1 VATNVED
8 DHVCEGNGAPVF
20 KRKMDAVAR
29 MITHTAP
36 PENHQKTILRLPD
49 RDWHSDAGHETD
61 ASRGLSASPLSAA
74 SSCVGS
80 FLDRAAN
87 GPQVLTKG
95 QVRISLPVLEER
107 RELDL
112 LPKGVPAPDSLSL
125 PPLGVSD
132 SFGNVEDLGNT
143 VIGEEDG
150 SIVVCEDN
158 VAGAD
163 RVLADAGRHECLRV
177 ARRQLQ
183 RSGRDR
189 AHAEHWQPNRED
201 VRGVPV
207 QAPHE
212 EPCNTRGSRF
222 GDDKITDAR
231 LVGASTVVDDEHVSF
246 ARVLERFEEHV
257 DAAGVPSGQH
267 SACDPS
273 PRRERT
279 RPGRCASHWYV
290 EADAGVREMR
300 GRQRREPRRVVGVH
314 ALTVTSHRT
323 P

>member
-1 VATNVED
+1 VV
-8 DHVCEGNGAPVF
+8 
-20 KRKMDAVAR
+20 R
-29 MITHTAP
+29 
-36 PENHQKTILRLPD
+36 
-49 RDWHSDAGHETD
+49 
-61 ASRGLSASPLSAA
+61 
-74 SSCVGS
+74 S
-80 FLDRAAN
+80 FLDCAAD
-87 GPQVLTKG
+87 GPQVLTEG
-95 QVRISLPVLEER
+95 QVRVPLSVLEER

-112 LPKGVPAPDSLSL
+112 PPKGVPALDSLSL

-132 SFGNVEDLGNT
+132 AFGNVEDLGNT
-143 VIGEEDG
+143 VIGEKDG

-163 RVLADAGRHECLRV
+163 RVLADAGRHQRLRV
-177 ARRQLQ
+177 PRRQLQ

-189 AHAEHWQPNRED
+189 AQAEHWQANRED

-212 EPCNTRGSRF
+212 ETCNTCSSRF

-279 RPGRCASHWYV
+279 RPGRCASHRYV
-290 EADAGVREMR
+290 DADAGVREMR